1 MPDPIDINTKT
12 IPLSTVS
19 KFNKSFVLENL
30 EANILSHW
38 DTWGK
43 FQQAWIIDLIKFLKI

>member
-1 MPDPIDINTKT
+1 MADPIDINTKKT

-19 KFNKSFVLENL
+19 KFNKQFVLENL

-38 DTWGK
+38 DTY
-43 FQQAWIIDLIKFLKI
+43 KISASMD